1 MRLNVW
7 KYFKKKKKTLFNE
20 THKGVFM
27 AEMKPDKKS
36 LKNIL
41 VAEDDAYYQIPI
53 YQRPYQWTEENCEKL
68 LDDLLSSYECYKES
82 DYFCGSLV
90 LIAIGIDSETNAT
103 TYDIVDGQQRLS
115 TFILLAKVLATL
127 YNKDL
132 NTTSRGLL
140 EKSLGDTDGEK
151 RKRLIFDTIGLN
163 AEKDFQNALDF
174 FDDLDASKGK
184 NSKSNDPSKGK
195 NSYLKN
201 AICLKNYLEKKEI
214 VDINDFIR
222 WLYFKVIFIKTTCS
236 NISMALRIFSVL
248 NARGLPLHAIDVFKV
263 ELLKKLAKEKDQE
276 DFVYRWNALR
286 QKCSEN
292 ESKFPKRKENK
303 REKNAAE
310 ILFSWYLTYLHPVTS
325 GKNME
330 ERLADQFE
338 RLNKTPLEYL
348 KGVEDFYNA
357 YCEVLEM
364 QDRHAHLLSYLASDF
379 WHIILCTSILHN
391 YSQSEIETLK
401 ELLVKFYYQN
411 WVAEQKEPKKQTN
424 CNIINAL
431 KEKKNIDDIISIVKQ
446 YLDKNKITQ
455 NFREKLKDDHLY
467 EKHKKSS
474 KNSWLKSILILVEYF
489 MSDDPKPKRI
499 QMDKN
504 LHVEHILPQK
514 SDPSSQWA
522 KDFSEEERER
532 YTHSLAN
539 LTLLGGKKNTNASNL
554 DFQDKKKIYM
564 GEEIRLNKKKP
575 FRVMTCY
582 KMTIDIAHHYTEW
595 TPKSLEKREKEL
607 IEIIESV
614 LTL

>member
-1 MRLNVW
+1 MA
-7 KYFKKKKKTLFNE
+7 NE
-20 THKGVFM
+20 SIEGK
-27 AEMKPDKKS
+27 AYQ
-36 LKNIL
+36 LKDIL
-41 VAEDDAYYQIPI
+41 ATELSAYYQIPT

-68 LDDLLSSYECYKES
+68 LDDLLYSYECYKES

-127 YNKDL
+127 YDKDL
-132 NTTSRGLL
+132 NKTSRDFL

-163 AEKDFQNALDF
+163 AEKDFQDALKF
-174 FDDLDASKGK
+174 FDDLDASKGE
-184 NSKSNDPSKGK
+184 

-201 AICLKNYLEKKEI
+201 AICLKNYLEKKRLEN
-214 VDINDFIR
+214 INDFIR

-248 NARGLPLHAIDVFKV
+248 NARGLPLHATDIFKV

-276 DFVYRWNALR
+276 EFVSRWNALR

-310 ILFSWYLTYLHPVTS
+310 ILFSWYLTYLNPVTS

-379 WHIILCTSILHN
+379 WRVILCTSILHN
-391 YSQSEIETLK
+391 YSQNEKEALK
-401 ELLVKFYYQN
+401 ELLVKFYYQH
-411 WVAEQKEPKKQTN
+411 WVAKKPKDQREQTC
-424 CNIINAL
+424 CNIIKAL
-431 KEKKNIDDIISIVKQ
+431 KEKKAWNT
-446 YLDKNKITQ
+446 L
-455 NFREKLKDDHLY
+455 FL
-467 EKHKKSS
+467 
-474 KNSWLKSILILVEYF
+474 
-489 MSDDPKPKRI
+489 
-499 QMDKN
+499 
-504 LHVEHILPQK
+504 
-514 SDPSSQWA
+514 SQ
-522 KDFSEEERER
+522 
-532 YTHSLAN
+532 
-539 LTLLGGKKNTNASNL
+539 
-554 DFQDKKKIYM
+554 
-564 GEEIRLNKKKP
+564 
-575 FRVMTCY
+575 
-582 KMTIDIAHHYTEW
+582 
-595 TPKSLEKREKEL
+595 
-607 IEIIESV
+607 
-614 LTL
+614 

>member
-1 MRLNVW
+1 
-7 KYFKKKKKTLFNE
+7 
-20 THKGVFM
+20 M
-27 AEMKPDKKS
+27 AEMKSDKKS

-53 YQRPYQWTEENCEKL
+53 YQRPYQWGKEQCEEL
-68 LDDLLSSYECYKES
+68 LNDLFENYKDYGED

-90 LIAIGIDSETNAT
+90 LIQSDEGNK

-127 YNKDL
+127 YSERL
-132 NTTSRGLL
+132 T
-140 EKSLGDTDGEK
+140 EKSKGYLQESWSDRHEDGKKKK
-151 RKRLIFDTIGLN
+151 RKRLDFDLVGSS
-163 AEKDFQNALDF
+163 AKKDFQEALNF
-174 FDDLDASKGK
+174 FDDLYASKGE
-184 NSKSNDPSKGK
+184 NSKSNAPSKGK

-214 VDINDFIR
+214 ADINDFIR

-286 QKCSEN
+286 QKCLDN

-364 QDRHAHLLSYLASDF
+364 QDRHAHLLSYLKDNYWRA
-379 WHIILCTSILHN
+379 ILCASILHD
-391 YSQSEIETLK
+391 YSESEIEYLK
-401 ELLVKFYYQN
+401 ELLVKFYYQH
-411 WVAEQKEPKKQTN
+411 WVAGQAKSTREQTC

-431 KEKKNIDDIISIVKQ
+431 
-446 YLDKNKITQ
+446 
-455 NFREKLKDDHLY
+455 
-467 EKHKKSS
+467 
-474 KNSWLKSILILVEYF
+474 
-489 MSDDPKPKRI
+489 
-499 QMDKN
+499 
-504 LHVEHILPQK
+504 
-514 SDPSSQWA
+514 
-522 KDFSEEERER
+522 
-532 YTHSLAN
+532 
-539 LTLLGGKKNTNASNL
+539 
-554 DFQDKKKIYM
+554 
-564 GEEIRLNKKKP
+564 
-575 FRVMTCY
+575 
-582 KMTIDIAHHYTEW
+582 
-595 TPKSLEKREKEL
+595 
-607 IEIIESV
+607 
-614 LTL
+614 

>member
-1 MRLNVW
+1 MA
-7 KYFKKKKKTLFNE
+7 NE
-20 THKGVFM
+20 SIEGK
-27 AEMKPDKKS
+27 AYK
-36 LKNIL
+36 LKDIL
-41 VAEDDAYYQIPI
+41 ATEFDAYYQIPI

-68 LDDLLSSYECYKES
+68 LDDLLSSYECYEES

-90 LIAIGIDSETNAT
+90 LIAIDTDSKTNAT

-115 TFILLAKVLATL
+115 TFILLAKVLVTL
-127 YNKDL
+127 YDKVLNDKVLNK
-132 NTTSRGLL
+132 TSREFL

-151 RKRLIFDTIGLN
+151 RKRLIFNTIGLN
-163 AEKDFQNALDF
+163 AKDDFQDTLKF
-174 FDDLDASKGK
+174 FDDLDASKGE
-184 NSKSNDPSKGK
+184 NNKSNDPSKGK
-195 NSYLKN
+195 NRYLKN
-201 AICLKNYLEKKEI
+201 AICLKDYLEKKEI
-214 VDINDFIR
+214 EDINDFIR

-236 NISMALRIFSVL
+236 DISMALRIFSVL

-276 DFVYRWNALR
+276 EFVSRWNALR

-348 KGVEDFYNA
+348 KIVEDFYNA

-379 WHIILCTSILHN
+379 WRIVLCTSILHR
-391 YSQSEIETLK
+391 YSQSEIEALK

-431 KEKKNIDDIISIVKQ
+431 KEKKNINDINSIVKE
-446 YLDKNKITQ
+446 YLNEKNITQ
-455 NFREKLKDDHLY
+455 RFKENLRDDHLY

-474 KNSWLKSILILVEYF
+474 KNSWLRPILILVEYF

-499 QMDKN
+499 QTNDF
-504 LHVEHILPQK
+504 HVEHILPQK
-514 SDPSSQWA
+514 PDPSSQWV
-522 KDFSEEERER
+522 KDFSKEKREC

-539 LTLLGGKKNTNASNL
+539 LTLLGGVKNTKASNL
-554 DFQDKKKIYM
+554 DFKDKKEIYM

-575 FRVMTCY
+575 SGVMTCY
-582 KMTIDIAHHYTEW
+582 DTTKYIAHHYTEW
-595 TPKSLEKREKEL
+595 TPKSLEEREKDL
-607 IEIIESV
+607 MGIIESV